1 MNEGHMEVPMI
12 LTLRAKPARYDE
24 RFAQIESGQNR
35 IDRSIRDEISRNRD
49 ESGKLQIQ
57 NRDKLMK
64 TLEIF
69 RSGLLGTMGQIADMQ
84 KAQLQIFQ
92 EQLVKLTSGNEQ
104 RLDKLRETVDE
115 KLRQL
120 QADKAEKL
128 EKIRV

>member
-1 MNEGHMEVPMI
+1 MI

>member
-1 MNEGHMEVPMI
+1 MEVPMI